1 MKKLALF
8 AMLSVALMG
17 CTREHFGEGEN
28 ANLPETRVFVQGH
41 QVDTPMTKASGLV
54 WPHVDPEGWETARFS
69 IRADRTTPDYTDH
82 PSDLYYGRK
91 PSLDGNN
98 RGKVYTD
105 FPYGHYN
112 DRDFDY
118 EKKDKKTGKNIGLF
132 RYVFDS
138 KGIQTQLAI
147 KEAPTVRAI
156 LTDEKEDLE
165 AAIAAGKN
173 VTKNTASLADVNS
186 LLALGDEYLQSHIL
200 WYVVKEVGMKNGWH
214 VNGTIVPDPVP
225 TPAPHMV
232 APNVEVDIHQQQ
244 HVDWAEIKTSVH
256 VRTDAESVVLNIP
269 LAYDDILEKNGV
281 DIRIYKDYFEGTEL
295 DGLKITVTHDEKGI
309 TISIDGINADK
320 IEEYKSSF
328 GDGLTVEV
336 HSFCKNDDA
345 ERIWN
350 AVKNSCV
357 VTTGKPCTVIG
368 QITSAY
374 YANESYLVKV
384 KTPPEGQQ

>member
-1 MKKLALF
+1 MKKLVFFTL
-8 AMLSVALMG
+8 LSVALIG
-17 CTREHFGEGEN
+17 CTSEN
-28 ANLPETRVFVQGH
+28 YGGSENSNLPATRVFVQGH
-41 QVDTPMTKASGLV
+41 QVGDLQTKASGLV

-69 IRADRTTPDYTDH
+69 IRADRTIPDYTDY
-82 PSDLYYGRK
+82 SSALYYGRK
-91 PSLDGNN
+91 PNVDGNN

-112 DRDFDY
+112 DRDLDY
-118 EKKDKKTGKNIGLF
+118 EKRDKKTGNNIGLF
-132 RYVFDS
+132 RYVFDP
-138 KGIQTQLAI
+138 KGVQTQLAI

-186 LLALGDEYLQSHIL
+186 LLAYSDEYLKSHVL

-225 TPAPHMV
+225 EPAPHMV

-256 VRTDAESVVLNIP
+256 VRTDAGSVVLNIP
-269 LAYDDILEKNGV
+269 LAYDDIVEQDGV
-281 DIRIYKDYFEGTEL
+281 NVRVFNETGFDDLRIT
-295 DGLKITVTHDEKGI
+295 TTHNEDGI
-309 TISIDGINADK
+309 TIAIEDIPADK
-320 IEEYKSSF
+320 IDELKEKYN
-328 GDGLTVEV
+328 DGLTVEV

-345 ERIWN
+345 KRIWD

-374 YANESYLVKV
+374 YENESYLVKV
-384 KTPPEGQQ
+384 QDPPVANKKN